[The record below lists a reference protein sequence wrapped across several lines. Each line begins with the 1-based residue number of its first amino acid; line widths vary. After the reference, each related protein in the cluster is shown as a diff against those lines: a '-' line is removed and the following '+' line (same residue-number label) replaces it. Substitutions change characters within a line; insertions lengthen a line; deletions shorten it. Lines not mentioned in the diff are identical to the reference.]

1 MADWETLDL
10 KGFLSALSDGE
21 RAHLMERMSVRSY
34 KNEEV
39 ILAAD
44 DTSRSL
50 YVLLEGRAVATLYSE
65 DGKMIAY
72 RDLSAAD
79 IFGELSAIDALPRST
94 FVVARGAVRAGV
106 LAAEEVD
113 QLLSSSPSFSRQ
125 ILLHLSDS
133 VRRMTDRLFETTTLL
148 VRERLIVELMRRG
161 REIDNEADRIQLGP
175 LPTHADLAAYIGTHR
190 EAITREL
197 GYLDKKGLIARDN
210 KRVEILSMT
219 AMEAELHER
228 LT

>member
-1 MADWETLDL
+1 MAGRETLDL
-10 KGFLSALSDGE
+10 KGFLSDLAEDD
-21 RAHLMERMSVRSY
+21 RAHLAARMSTRVY
-34 KNEEV
+34 KNNEV

-72 RDLSAAD
+72 RDLSAGD

-94 FVVARGAVRAGV
+94 FVVARGAVQAGV
-106 LAAEEVD
+106 LAVEEFD
-113 QLLSSSPSFSRQ
+113 RLLTSSPSFARQ
-125 ILLHLSDS
+125 IVLHLTDS
-133 VRRMTDRLFETTTLL
+133 VRRMTDRLFEATTLL

-161 REIDNEADRIQLGP
+161 REIDGEADRIHLGP

-197 GYLDKKGLIARDN
+197 GYLDKRALIVRNN
-210 KRVEILSMT
+210 KHVEILSMT
-219 AMEAELHER
+219 AMEAELHRR